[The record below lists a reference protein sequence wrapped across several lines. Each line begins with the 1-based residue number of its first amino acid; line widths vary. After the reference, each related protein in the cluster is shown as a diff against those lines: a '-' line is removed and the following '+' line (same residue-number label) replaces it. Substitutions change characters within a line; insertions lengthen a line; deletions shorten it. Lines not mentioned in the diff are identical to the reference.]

1 MRVDFLSVYFGEILN
16 IHPEINIK
24 LQMLLRGYFWSDVQ
38 KWQCCDPSPQM
49 VHPEMGNFLVLNGG
63 LILGHYSP
71 ILVPVSL

>member
-1 MRVDFLSVYFGEILN
+1 MLVDFLSVYFGEILN

-24 LQMLLRGYFWSDVQ
+24 LQMLLRATFGATFKNGS
-38 KWQCCDPSPQM
+38 SPQM
-49 VHPEMGNFLVLNGG
+49 VHPEMGNFLALNGG